1 MTSTHEFSDASPS
14 SVAEAKALVE
24 KIQDHIETKRDETP
38 EEEAA
43 KLRRLQNRILESL
56 DDAAHVVPELVQNVD
71 DVGDG
76 CTEATIRH
84 RDNELMVENDGE
96 GMSEAEVKALGE
108 FAESTKHDLSQIG
121 HFGIGFKTVF
131 SVTERPHVDSGY
143 VSLEYSED
151 EPEIPRSAFEKVDS
165 GFEGTRV
172 RLPLS
177 ENLSDTRIDEIRS
190 QLDAINRLLPFL
202 NNLQTITV
210 ERDGETTTY
219 ERVDESAEDD
229 GRVTV
234 HKYEN
239 KDDDTPCE
247 TWHYRLFTESLNA
260 DSETAEALAEERDLD
275 LGALEDRDVDIKIE
289 LAFPVSEHGYPIEHE
304 DSRLFCYFPASRE
317 TNLPFDVQ
325 ADFLLKSSREQIRPG
340 HPINDKLLQVAGSL
354 VEDAIQTFQAEAVP
368 PSRLLTLIPDAGA
381 DRPDYLTPLT
391 DETFDALSGLEFVPV
406 ESGGTR
412 APKDLLVLPSQLHDV
427 IPLAEFCAEYEAVNA
442 AHPTQEL
449 TADDYDRLA
458 ALDSTRVLSVAETL
472 EEMSDM
478 GFVSAFGT
486 TDVVDLLATVEEY
499 LDSIYSHNSEY
510 DPTVEALKSLPVY
523 PIRGDDQDRQSLNT
537 IDDDIYRPARQGEGT
552 YEPFYD
558 DLTLLGDALLSAL
571 RSGDVSEQT
580 RADIRNL
587 FSERLDVEEIKHKD
601 IVEKV
606 VAEAFATTK
615 ENDDETLDEYIEY
628 LRDHAQSHADA
639 SNTKVRTEAGD
650 YKSPDELYLPKQY
663 LEGRYDSSLV
673 LGTLTDRDPVS
684 MSYLE
689 RNPKAEDT
697 EAWRNFFASLGAL
710 THLPVSPDV
719 DYPTRETFQSQDEIV
734 AYLDEHDDEGTRVRP
749 DRDTD
754 PYDGRNGQ
762 YRWMKRADA
771 QHGLVDYALPGDV
784 EDSFE
789 DAAETTAG
797 FGREFVKMLDA
808 YWETTDTDQVTSDH
822 DWDGTYQNS
831 MFRDYCWSVPSNGY
845 DVNTEASECP
855 TSFLALLRKTAWLPG
870 RGEERYQPSHL
881 YEPNPITERAGVPR
895 LPKKVASLSSGL
907 LDSLNVSDDVGLEQY
922 ANGIE
927 QIIAE
932 RSERDSDQIDREIRS
947 HLHSLA
953 NRVDEASEDEIADL
967 TEQLADCPFIYIPGA
982 SPEFRNTDQVAWSAG
997 LGDHVVPI
1005 ADHYRGFESLFI
1017 DVMEVDV
1024 EPTLETYVSYLG
1036 HAEAD
1041 DWQTVEDAWKEVVKQ
1056 AGHQA
1061 PANHDLDEVAAML
1074 SESGAVPSAAET
1086 IVSYDEIQYV
1096 AHNIGAV
1103 DRLPEKIAQQV
1114 ALPCYDNR
1122 FDRSE
1127 AVKRL
1132 TTLLDASRL
1141 EEELEQVVTAP
1152 DYEAT
1157 ETTLYECFS
1166 QPLDVGYSLLIAREA
1181 TKAQERLRDIASYTV
1196 QGAKTVMCDYRLGAD
1211 SIAVDEHVYVDE
1223 ANEHVYVAETDAA
1236 RLDLADALATALG
1249 LDSNRNKFV
1258 ELVEGAVGKS
1268 RSLVDMYIGSHDLP
1282 REYILS
1288 ESYTSKE
1295 KSLDRCDGSSDP
1307 DDNPKTDRSN
1317 GSGITSTKE
1326 TDGIGESTKPDSAG
1340 TEDRDMSES
1349 VEKRSND
1356 IVGDSGMEDSTD
1368 PSGSTRLSPKIL
1380 QDADASLLTDV
1391 GTGGTTDYNGGGWSR
1406 LNGGGSGTDDTGDA
1420 GEQFVL
1426 DYLRDL
1432 FETQLDDIEL
1442 TKLTDTTLSDAY
1454 RVSGQYDGQVVT
1466 VTVGKV
1472 PDHDEPHSDL
1482 LIDGAL
1488 LIRED
1493 DEFAVDRVAD
1503 DERTLVEVKSTE
1515 KNSSELKLTPAEQ
1528 REAQRT
1534 PEYLIARPVDVGSDS
1549 ERLETVFDTI
1559 PTVHINPDASG
1570 RLEIKDIQYEGM
1582 WLSY

>member
-1 MTSTHEFSDASPS
+1 MTSNHEFSDASPS
-14 SVAEAKALVE
+14 SVAEAKMLVE

-38 EEEAA
+38 NEEAA

-71 DVGDG
+71 DVGYG

-84 RDNELMVENDGE
+84 RDNELVVENDGE

-131 SVTERPHVDSGY
+131 SVTDRPHVDSGY

-151 EPEIPRSAFEKVDS
+151 DPEIPQSAFEGGDS
-165 GFEGTRV
+165 RFEGTRV
-172 RLPLS
+172 RLPFS

-219 ERVDESAEDD
+219 ERVDESAEED

-234 HKYEN
+234 HQYEN
-239 KDDDTPCE
+239 KDNDTPCE

-260 DSETAEALAEERDLD
+260 DSETVEALAEERDLD
-275 LGALEDRDVDIKIE
+275 VGALVNRDVDINIE
-289 LAFPVSEHGYPIEHE
+289 LAFPVSKHGYPIEHH
-304 DSRLFCYFPASRE
+304 DSRLFCYFPASRK

-391 DETFDALSGLEFVPV
+391 DEAFDALSGLEFVPV

-412 APKDLLVLPSQLHDV
+412 APKDLLVLPPELHDV
-427 IPLAEFCAEYEAVNA
+427 IPLAEFCAEHEAANA

-449 TADDYDRLA
+449 TADDYDRLE
-458 ALDSTRVLSVAETL
+458 ALDSTQVLSVAETL
-472 EEMSDM
+472 NQMVDM
-478 GFVSAFGT
+478 EFLSALGT
-486 TDVVDLLATVEEY
+486 SEVVDLLAAVEGY
-499 LDSIYSHNSEY
+499 LDSIYSHDSEY
-510 DPTVEALKSLPVY
+510 DPTVEALKTLPVY
-523 PIRGDDQDRQSLNT
+523 PIRGDDRDRQSLNT
-537 IDDDIYRPARQGEGT
+537 IDDDVYRPARQGEGT

-558 DLTLLGDALLSAL
+558 ELTLLGDSLLLAL
-571 RSGDVSEQT
+571 RSENVSEQT

-587 FSERLDVEEIKHKD
+587 FSERLDVEEIEHKD

-615 ENDDETLDEYIEY
+615 DHDDETLNEYVVY
-628 LRDHAQSHADA
+628 LRNHAQSHADA
-639 SNTKVRTEAGD
+639 SNTKLRTEAGD
-650 YKSPDELYLPKQY
+650 YKPPNDLYVPKQY

-684 MSYLE
+684 TSYLDQ
-689 RNPKAEDT
+689 NSKADDT
-697 EAWRNFFASLGAL
+697 EAWRKFFASMGAL
-710 THLPVSPDV
+710 THLPVHSDI
-719 DYPTRETFQSQDEIV
+719 DPTREPFQSRDEIE

-749 DRDTD
+749 DRDTV

-771 QHGLVDYALPGDV
+771 QHGLVDYTLPGDV
-784 EDSFE
+784 EDRFE
-789 DAAETTAG
+789 AAAETTAS
-797 FGREFVKMLDA
+797 FGREFIKMLDA
-808 YWETTDTDQVTSDH
+808 YWETTETDQVTSDH

-845 DVNTEASECP
+845 DVNTEASKCP
-855 TSFLALLRKTAWLPG
+855 TSFLVLLRKTAWLPG
-870 RGEERYQPSHL
+870 QQEERYQPGHV

-907 LDSLNVSDDVGLEQY
+907 LDALNVSDDVGLEQH

-927 QIIAE
+927 QVIAE
-932 RSERDSDQIDREIRS
+932 RSERDPDQIDREVRS

-953 NRVDEASEDEIADL
+953 NRVDDASEDEIADL
-967 TEQLADCPFIYIPGA
+967 TEQLADCPLIHIPGA
-982 SPEFRNTDQVAWSAG
+982 SPKFRNTDQVTWSAG

-1017 DVMEVDV
+1017 DIMDIDV

-1041 DWQTVEDAWKEVVKQ
+1041 DWQTVKRAWKEVVKQ

-1061 PANHDLDEVAAML
+1061 PADHDLDEVAVML
-1074 SESGAVPSAAET
+1074 SESGAIPTAAET
-1086 IVSYDEIQYV
+1086 IVPYDEVEYV
-1096 AHNIGAV
+1096 AHDVGAA
-1103 DRLPEKIAQQV
+1103 DRLPKKMAQQV
-1114 ALPCYDNR
+1114 ALPWYDNR
-1122 FDRSE
+1122 FDRLE

-1141 EEELEQVVTAP
+1141 ESELERVVEAP

-1157 ETTLYECFS
+1157 ETTLHDWFG
-1166 QPLDVGYSLLIAREA
+1166 QPLDVGYNLLIAREV
-1181 TKAQERLRDIASYTV
+1181 TKAQERLCDIASYTV
-1196 QGAKTVMCDYRLGAD
+1196 QGSKTVMCDYRLGAD
-1211 SIAVDEHVYVDE
+1211 SIAVEEHVYVDE
-1223 ANEHVYVAETDAA
+1223 ENEHVYVAETDAA
-1236 RLDLADALATALG
+1236 RLDLADAVAATLG

-1268 RSLVDMYIGSHDLP
+1268 RSLVDMYIDSHDLP

-1288 ESYTSKE
+1288 ESDTLKE
-1295 KSLDRCDGSSDP
+1295 KSNNTSDGSSDH
-1307 DDNPKTDRSN
+1307 DDNPKTDRRN
-1317 GSGITSTKE
+1317 GSNNTSPTE
-1326 TDGIGESTKPDSAG
+1326 TDSIGDSTKPDSAG
-1340 TEDRDMSES
+1340 TEDVDMSES
-1349 VEKRSND
+1349 VEETSND
-1356 IVGDSGMEDSTD
+1356 IGGDSGVEDSTNS
-1368 PSGSTRLSPKIL
+1368 SGSTGTSPRGL
-1380 QDADASLLTDV
+1380 QDADASLLSNI
-1391 GTGGTTDYNGGGWSR
+1391 GTGGNTDHNGGGWSR
-1406 LNGGGSGTDDTGDA
+1406 LSGGGSGTNDTGDA

-1426 DYLRDL
+1426 NYLQDL
-1432 FETQLDDIEL
+1432 FVSQLNDTEL
-1442 TKLTDTTLSDAY
+1442 TKLTDTALSDAY
-1454 RVSGQYDGQVVT
+1454 RVTGQYDGQVVT

-1472 PDHDEPHSDL
+1472 PDHDEPHSDI

-1488 LIRED
+1488 LIREN

-1515 KNSSELKLTPAEQ
+1515 KNSSEIKLTAAEQ

-1559 PTVHINPDASG
+1559 PTIHINPDASG
-1570 RLEIKDIQYEGM
+1570 RLEIKDIQYKGM